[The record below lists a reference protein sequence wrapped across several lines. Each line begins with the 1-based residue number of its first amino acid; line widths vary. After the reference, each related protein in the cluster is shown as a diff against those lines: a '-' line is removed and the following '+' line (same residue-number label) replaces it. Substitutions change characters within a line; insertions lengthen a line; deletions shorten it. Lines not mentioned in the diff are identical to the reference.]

1 MLTILLMITEST
13 GAFAFFGLTVNSR
26 AMLGD
31 SRHSTLVH
39 SSSWYPMQPSGPHK
53 SKSTLHSV
61 PTDIGIQIA
70 RRVQPSVALVTP
82 IGVRNSTA
90 RGSGFV
96 IDLPYVECGDNNN
109 SNDSNYIYLLTA
121 AHVAS
126 PGTRIEISFSGNN
139 SNPNRRR
146 RRPATVIGRNIT
158 LDLALIRADRF
169 PEDPVSLLISPTTP
183 EVGSLAFAHGYPAS
197 RMRGPAMTCGIVCG
211 IADGLGMPDEYLVNN
226 GGIHATTTDS
236 NDTTSFVVTDAAMS
250 GGMSGGPLVDM
261 EGTVLGVNALIRPDL
276 RALGNYA
283 VSADEIRS
291 FVQTVSLTNTKQ
303 PSEDSSTTTTSSGY
317 RVILF
322 NDRMNKRTR
331 VAQVLREVA
340 MLKEGEAQK
349 VMMDAHTT
357 GRGLVKQF
365 AVRQNADELCQS
377 LQNEDILVEVE

>member
-1 MLTILLMITEST
+1 
-13 GAFAFFGLTVNSR
+13 
-26 AMLGD
+26 
-31 SRHSTLVH
+31 
-39 SSSWYPMQPSGPHK
+39 MQSAGPHK
-53 SKSTLHSV
+53 SRTTLYSI
-61 PTDIGIQIA
+61 PTDIGIQMA

-96 IDLPYVECGDNNN
+96 IDLVDHGDKDNDNNDC
-109 SNDSNYIYLLTA
+109 SYIYLLTA

-139 SNPNRRR
+139 N
-146 RRPATVIGRNIT
+146 RRPAAVIGRNIT

-169 PEDPVSLLISPTTP
+169 PEDPVGLTISPVTP

-211 IADGLGMPDEYLVNN
+211 IADGLGMPDEYLLN
-226 GGIHATTTDS
+226 GINATDS
-236 NDTTSFVVTDAAMS
+236 EDTTSFVVTDAAMS

-303 PSEDSSTTTTSSGY
+303 LSEDSSTKGY

-340 MLKEGEAQK
+340 MLNEGEAQK

-365 AVRQNADELCQS
+365 SVRQNADELCQS
-377 LQNEDILVEVE
+377 LRNEDILVEVE